1 MKKTF
6 NIKFLIISFMMIFLI
21 IVLTIIFI
29 FQYFFLDDFYRSD
42 MLKNMYSVND
52 RLTDGIENNALDDVI
67 ENMGMSNDVCVR
79 VIYSRRTSI
88 TGFQGMCPLRY
99 LSNDQ
104 IQNIYIDTAQH
115 NDERLFKNF
124 QLRQDDVAIE
134 DLYLLSSI
142 VKDAGGNNVLVMVSS
157 IIAPINATISTL
169 RSQLLIVA
177 VILVI
182 AVLILGVALS
192 KVIVKPFNLMTSEAK
207 NLSHGKYDGEK
218 LKLGIKEYD
227 ELNQTLIDSRNRIN
241 EADVLR
247 KELLSNVSH
256 DLRTPLTMIVG
267 YGEMMKDF
275 DEEKKNENIDVIVD
289 EAKRLSLLVNDLL
302 DLSKGE
308 LGRLELKKEK
318 LAVNELLSSVY
329 NQYSHFLE
337 TKNIKFELINEA
349 KDKYIIGDDKR
360 LKQVL
365 YNFINNAI
373 NYNDKK
379 APTITLKASLDAEK
393 VEIGVLDNGK
403 GIKESDLDKIWD
415 RYYKVDKEHKRKV
428 VGSGIGLSL
437 SRAILIEHNF
447 EYGVRSKYQEYSY
460 FYFKAPLLK
469 ENPKG

>member
-1 MKKTF
+1 
-6 NIKFLIISFMMIFLI
+6 
-21 IVLTIIFI
+21 
-29 FQYFFLDDFYRSD
+29 
-42 MLKNMYSVND
+42 
-52 RLTDGIENNALDDVI
+52 
-67 ENMGMSNDVCVR
+67 
-79 VIYSRRTSI
+79 
-88 TGFQGMCPLRY
+88 
-99 LSNDQ
+99 
-104 IQNIYIDTAQH
+104 
-115 NDERLFKNF
+115 
-124 QLRQDDVAIE
+124 
-134 DLYLLSSI
+134 
-142 VKDAGGNNVLVMVSS
+142 
-157 IIAPINATISTL
+157 
-169 RSQLLIVA
+169 
-177 VILVI
+177 
-182 AVLILGVALS
+182 
-192 KVIVKPFNLMTSEAK
+192 
-207 NLSHGKYDGEK
+207 
-218 LKLGIKEYD
+218 
-227 ELNQTLIDSRNRIN
+227 
-241 EADVLR
+241 
-247 KELLSNVSH
+247 
-256 DLRTPLTMIVG
+256 MIVG

-308 LGRLELKKEK
+308 LGRLELKREK

-379 APTITLKASLDAEK
+379 APKITLKASLDAEK